1 MERAKSVLDEAQLIV
16 KGSRKEDYG
25 TPEESF
31 STIAGYWSHYL
42 TTCISPGE
50 TLTARDVALMMILF
64 KIARES
70 NKHKRDNLVD
80 IAGYAACTA
89 TLFE

>member
-42 TTCISPGE
+42 TTCISTGE

-80 IAGYAACTA
+80 IAGYAACAA